1 MFQFYAPQFYAPWFA
16 LLLPLPFLVFPYLE
30 KRNVPEL
37 HFPAMERLKNAF
49 PANSLKRSTK
59 FFSFLLY
66 LSWVCLVLAL
76 MQPEK
81 VDQYQKVHNK
91 GYDLMLAVDISG
103 SMQAVD
109 LSTPSK
115 IISRIDATKEVVSK
129 FVRARSKDRVGLITF
144 GQSAYLH
151 VPLTL
156 DTGAV
161 SLMLNDIVVG
171 MAGNGTA
178 IGDAIGLAVRTLRV
192 RPDDSKVLV
201 LLTDGED
208 NASSIPPLEAA
219 KLAKQY
225 GIRIYTVGIGKK
237 GPVPYPNSFGGYSLG
252 ETAMDEELLKQIAEM
267 TGGSYFL
274 ATDKKALESIYKQI
288 DTLEKTEVEHSIH
301 LIREPLFQYPLSASA
316 LILLLLT
323 FTRKMRYG
331 T

>member
-1 MFQFYAPQFYAPWFA
+1 MFQFYAPLFA
-16 LLLPLPFLVFPYLE
+16 LLLPLPFLIPR
-30 KRNVPEL
+30 KNKVPEL
-37 HFPAMERLKNAF
+37 HFPALDRLKSAF
-49 PANSLKRSTK
+49 PGNTLKRSTK
-59 FFSFLLY
+59 LFSILLF
-66 LSWVCLVLAL
+66 LSWAFLILAL

-81 VDQYQKVHNK
+81 VDQFRKVHNK

-109 LSTPSK
+109 MSTSSK
-115 IISRIDATKEVVSK
+115 VTSRIDATKEVVGK
-129 FVRARSKDRVGLITF
+129 FVRARDKDRLGLITF

-156 DTGAV
+156 DTMAV
-161 SLMLNDIVVG
+161 SRMLNDIVIG

-178 IGDAIGLAVRTLRV
+178 IGDAIGLAVRTLRT
-192 RPDDSKVLV
+192 RPDESKVLV
-201 LLTDGED
+201 LLTDGAD

-225 GIRIYTVGIGKK
+225 GIRVYTVGIGRK
-237 GPVPYPNSFGGYSLG
+237 GPVPFPNNFGGYALV
-252 ETAMDEELLKQIAEM
+252 ETEMDEELLKQIAET

-274 ATDKKALESIYKQI
+274 ATDKKALESIYTQI

-301 LIREPLFQYPLSASA
+301 FIREPLFQYPLGASI
-316 LILLLLT
+316 LILFLLT
-323 FTRKMRYG
+323 FYPLFTRKMQHG

>member
-1 MFQFYAPQFYAPWFA
+1 MFQFYAPLFA
-16 LLLPLPFLVFPYLE
+16 LLLPLPFLIRAIFPY
-30 KRNVPEL
+30 KKKNKVPEL
-37 HFPAMERLKNAF
+37 HFPAMDRLKNAF
-49 PANSLKRSTK
+49 PANSVKAGTRV
-59 FFSFLLY
+59 FSILLY
-66 LSWVCLVLAL
+66 LSWIFLILAL

-81 VDQYQKVHNK
+81 VDQFSKVNNK

-109 LSTPSK
+109 LSTSSK
-115 IISRIDATKEVVSK
+115 VISRIDATKEVVSK
-129 FVRARSKDRVGLITF
+129 FVRARDKDRLGLITF

-151 VPLTL
+151 VPLTP
-156 DTGAV
+156 DTVAV
-161 SLMLNDIVVG
+161 SRMLNDIVIG

-178 IGDAIGLAVRTLRV
+178 IGDAIGLAVRTLRT
-192 RPDDSKVLV
+192 RPGDSKILV

-208 NASSIPPLEAA
+208 NASSIPPIEAA

-237 GPVPYPNSFGGYSLG
+237 GPVPFPTNFGGYALA
-252 ETAMDEELLKQIAEM
+252 ETVMDEELLKQIAEM

-288 DTLEKTEVEHSIH
+288 DLLEKTEVEHSIH
-301 LIREPLFQYPLSASA
+301 FIREPLFGYPLSVS
-316 LILLLLT
+316 LLLLFILT
-323 FTRKMRYG
+323 FTRKMQYG

>member
-1 MFQFYAPQFYAPWFA
+1 MGAVMIQFYAPLFL
-16 LLLPLPFLVFPYLE
+16 LLLPLPFLIR
-30 KRNVPEL
+30 KKNKVPEL
-37 HFPAMERLKNAF
+37 HFPAMNRLKNL
-49 PANSLKRSTK
+49 SSTHSIK
-59 FFSFLLY
+59 GKSNVFSFFLS
-66 LSWVCLVLAL
+66 LSWIFLILAL

-109 LSTPSK
+109 LSTSSK

-129 FVRARSKDRVGLITF
+129 FVRARDKDRVGLITF

-156 DTGAV
+156 DTVAV
-161 SLMLNDIVVG
+161 SRMLNDIVVG

-178 IGDAIGLAVRTLRV
+178 IGDAIGLAVRTLRT
-192 RPDDSKVLV
+192 RPGDSKILV

-237 GPVPYPNSFGGYSLG
+237 GPVPFPSNFGGYMLG
-252 ETAMDEELLKQIAEM
+252 ETAMDEELLKQMAEM

-274 ATDKKALESIYKQI
+274 ATDKKALESIYNQI
-288 DTLEKTEVEHSIH
+288 DTLEKTDAEHSIH
-301 LIREPLFQYPLSASA
+301 FIREPLFQYPLTAS
-316 LILLLLT
+316 LLVLLLLT
-323 FTRKMRYG
+323 FYPLILRRARHG